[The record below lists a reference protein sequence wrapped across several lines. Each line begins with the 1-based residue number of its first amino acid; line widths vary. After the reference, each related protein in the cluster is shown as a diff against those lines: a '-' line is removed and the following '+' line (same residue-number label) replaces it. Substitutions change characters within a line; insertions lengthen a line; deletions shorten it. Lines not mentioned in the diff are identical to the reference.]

1 MINQIRSEW
10 VKMRSVRSTLL
21 MLASAIFLAIGVA
34 VIVGIKTNDTIDT
47 ASSLLGVQIATM
59 LFAVLGVQ
67 VIGQEYRFNTIRPTF
82 STASSRSRV
91 IGAKLITMLAS
102 VVVAGATL
110 IAGAIGAAAMI
121 ANLRGIPFD
130 LSGGDASRVIL
141 GTFVSTL
148 LAAAFGYGIGAIVRQ
163 PIAGIMI
170 ALIWS
175 LVAEP
180 IVSGLLP
187 TVGKWMPL
195 SSATNL
201 SGTEVLDSFL
211 SPLVGG
217 LYSAAIMIG
226 LVAIGSRRIATTD
239 A

>member
-10 VKMRSVRSTLL
+10 VKMRSVRSTLV
-21 MLASAIFLAIGVA
+21 MLASAILLAIGVA
-34 VIVGIKTNDTIDT
+34 VIVGIKTNDTMDT
-47 ASSLLGVQIATM
+47 ASSLLGVQLATM
-59 LFAVLGVQ
+59 MFAVLGVQ

-82 STASSRSRV
+82 STVSSRSRV

-102 VVVAGATL
+102 VAVAGATL
-110 IAGAIGAAAMI
+110 IAGAIGAAALI
-121 ANLRGIPFD
+121 ANIRDIPFD
-130 LSGGDASRVIL
+130 PSSGDALRVII
-141 GTFVSTL
+141 GTFISTL
-148 LAAAFGYGIGAIVRQ
+148 LAAAFGYGIGVIVRQ

-187 TVGKWMPL
+187 RVGKWMPL
-195 SSATNL
+195 SSATNI
-201 SGTEVLDSFL
+201 STPEVLDNFL
-211 SPLVGG
+211 SPLAGG
-217 LYSAAIMIG
+217 LYSAAIMCA